1 MGIYRFRCTGSDLT
15 VDLIIIKY
23 HQNSARQK
31 NDCTITLKNKENTTE
46 KFVAVGVDDLSDF
59 HKQGMR
65 TLAREPM
72 AS

>member
-1 MGIYRFRCTGSDLT
+1 MFGGSPFCQE
-15 VDLIIIKY
+15 LISIIRTPLDRKMIV
-23 HQNSARQK
+23 QSLSKIRKIQQK
-31 NDCTITLKNKENTTE
+31 

-65 TLAREPM
+65 PLAREPM